1 MEKKPDLNRSHS
13 PLQLFEEL
21 FEPLVNLS
29 REISVRY
36 QAFNEKNGMKEEW
49 RIVIASVNG
58 CKSPVD
64 FRHMLQNLI
73 LVSLENLHSSLKGVE
88 HYYWLSHIEYIKEKL
103 YLLTSIVD
111 DERFIFP
118 NTDSG
123 ITRQHHFKS
132 FTNCKLIGPQ
142 EGDINLFSQ
151 GIRLKMVRFAEIWLD
166 VIFDAIG
173 RLDLIHKLLLQS
185 LKAGAD
191 TASESVSSSI
201 KPDFMIQTDLSVADL
216 GYLFRMFVKSGV
228 IIVPSR
234 KTVDLIRWITGNF
247 QSKKREAIQPS
258 SLRNKYFSPD
268 LASLDHWE
276 SILNDLLRMI
286 NEERDSLLK

>member
-36 QAFNEKNGMKEEW
+36 QAFNEKNGIKEEW

-58 CKSPVD
+58 CKSPES
-64 FRHMLQNLI
+64 FRHMLQGLTH
-73 LVSLENLHSSLKGVE
+73 LSLENLHRSLKGVE
-88 HYYWLSHIEYIKEKL
+88 HYYWLPHIDYVKDKL
-103 YLLTSIVD
+103 YLLTSVVD
-111 DERFIFP
+111 DERFVFP
-118 NTDSG
+118 NTESG
-123 ITRQHHFKS
+123 ITRQHQFKS
-132 FTNCKLIGPQ
+132 FTNCTFLGPMD
-142 EGDINLFSQ
+142 GDIHLFTQ
-151 GIRLKMVRFAEIWLD
+151 AIRLKMVRFAEIWLD
-166 VIFDAIG
+166 VIFDSIG
-173 RLDLIHKLLLQS
+173 RLDLIYKLLLQS
-185 LKAGAD
+185 LKAGAEA
-191 TASESVSSSI
+191 ASESVCSPV
-201 KPDFMIQTDLSVADL
+201 KPDFTIQTDLSVADL
-216 GYLFRMFVKSGV
+216 GYLFRMLVKSGV
-228 IIVPSR
+228 IMVPSR

-247 QSKKREAIQPS
+247 QSKKREAIQPN

>member
-1 MEKKPDLNRSHS
+1 MEEKLNFNRSDS
-13 PLQLFEEL
+13 PLQLFEVV
-21 FEPLVNLS
+21 FEPLVSLS
-29 REISVRY
+29 REITVRY
-36 QAFNEKNGMKEEW
+36 KAFNEKDGNKEEW

-58 CKSPVD
+58 CKSPES

-88 HYYWLSHIEYIKEKL
+88 HYYWLSHIEYIKGKL
-103 YLLTSIVD
+103 YLFTSIVD
-111 DERFIFP
+111 DERFVFP
-118 NTDSG
+118 NDESG
-123 ITRQHHFKS
+123 ITRQHQFKS
-132 FTNCKLIGPQ
+132 FTNCTFFGPMD
-142 EGDINLFSQ
+142 GDIHLFTQ
-151 GIRLKMVRFAEIWLD
+151 AIRLKMVKFAEIWLE
-166 VIFDAIG
+166 VILDAIG

-191 TASESVSSSI
+191 TASESVCSPV
-201 KPDFMIQTDLSVADL
+201 KPDFTIQTDLSVADL
-216 GYLFRMFVKSGV
+216 GYLFRMLVKSGV

-234 KTVDLIRWITGNF
+234 KNVDLIRWITGNF
-247 QSKKREAIQPS
+247 QSKKREAIQPN

-276 SILNDLLRMI
+276 SILNDWLRLI

>member
-1 MEKKPDLNRSHS
+1 MEKKPDKNSS
-13 PLQLFEEL
+13 ATPLQLFEEI
-21 FEPLVNLS
+21 FEPLVCLS

-36 QAFNEKNGMKEEW
+36 QAFNEKSGNKEAW
-49 RIVIASVNG
+49 RIVISSVNG
-58 CKSPVD
+58 YKSPEE
-64 FRHMLQNLI
+64 FRLMLVNVIRL
-73 LVSLENLHSSLKGVE
+73 SLECLHKSLEGVSPG
-88 HYYWLSHIEYIKEKL
+88 YWLPHVEYIRDKL
-103 YLLTSIVD
+103 YQLTSIVD

-118 NTDSG
+118 NIESG

-142 EGDINLFSQ
+142 EGDIHLFSQ

-173 RLDLIHKLLLQS
+173 RLDLIHKLLIQS
-185 LKAGAD
+185 LKAGAV
-191 TASESVSSSI
+191 TASESVNSPI
-201 KPDFMIQTDLSVADL
+201 KPDFTIQTDLSVADL
-216 GYLFRMFVKSGV
+216 GYLFRMLVKSGV

-276 SILNDLLRMI
+276 SILNDWLRLI